1 MRPFIPGRLHWFI
14 ASALWCVLPT
24 INLLSICGVLILGG
38 CAPKAGHNLQTTIPN
53 ATPRERD
60 MLAKL
65 NLQGAELVRAQID
78 LDNARAK
85 IANEQGEA
93 QAAIDR
99 ANSAEGARQ
108 TLAAKDAGIRRAI
121 LWLLGIVAGFAVLA
135 GGILGWITKSALIG
149 GSLAA
154 GGILL
159 LLVVV
164 NAGDA
169 WVTLIVRVG
178 IGGTMALLLASAAVW
193 LWGRVHEQHTLD
205 DKTNLQAERKRE
217 MAAVAVDAG
226 DDIAAGVL
234 IAEAGI
240 LERVAKSD
248 YSPDIVQPGT
258 QAVNLLTASDGNNP

>member
-1 MRPFIPGRLHWFI
+1 MKHVACGNI
-14 ASALWCVLPT
+14 WCATCLT
-24 INLLSICGVLILGG
+24 ISILATLSGCG
-38 CAPKAGHNLQTTIPN
+38 PKAGHGLNTEIPN

-60 MLAKL
+60 LLKKL
-65 NLQGAELVRAQID
+65 DLQGAALVQAQID
-78 LDNARAK
+78 LDKARAK

-99 ANSAEGARQ
+99 ANSAEAAKQ
-108 TLAAKDAGIRRAI
+108 ALAAKDANIRRAI
-121 LWLLGIVAGFAVLA
+121 LWLLGIVAGLAVLA
-135 GGILGWITKSALIG
+135 GGVLGWVTKSAVIG

-154 GGILL
+154 GGVLL

-178 IGGTMALLLASAAVW
+178 IGGTMALLLASAALW
-193 LWGRVHEQHTLD
+193 LWGRVHEQHTID
-205 DKTNLQAERKRE
+205 GKTNLQAERKRE

-240 LERVAKSD
+240 LERVAKDD
-248 YSPDIVQPGT
+248 YSPDVVQPGA
-258 QAVNLLTASDGNNP
+258 QAVTLLTASNGNNP